1 MEAFCVFLWFV
12 SLRNILL
19 TSQVLALLWVRQ
31 PVGCWGQILT
41 CDDHVVNA
49 YITPISGGLVNCP
62 EQGREAAEAEG
73 ASLSNRQG

>member
-1 MEAFCVFLWFV
+1 MYFYGLESEKYPSDF
-12 SLRNILL
+12 SG
-19 TSQVLALLWVRQ
+19 SALLWVRQ

-62 EQGREAAEAEG
+62 EQGREAAEVEG
-73 ASLSNRQG
+73 AASF